1 MLIGNKNDLIER
13 RAVRRE
19 KAQEYANSHGLP
31 YLETSARSGSNVSE
45 MFVDPARQLIAD
57 IESKRLIVSGNESM
71 GIKIGNPELLNAE
84 KNAIQ
89 ISIATRQQQSCKC

>member
-1 MLIGNKNDLIER
+1 
-13 RAVRRE
+13 
-19 KAQEYANSHGLP
+19 
-31 YLETSARSGSNVSE
+31 
-45 MFVDPARQLIAD
+45 
-57 IESKRLIVSGNESM
+57 M